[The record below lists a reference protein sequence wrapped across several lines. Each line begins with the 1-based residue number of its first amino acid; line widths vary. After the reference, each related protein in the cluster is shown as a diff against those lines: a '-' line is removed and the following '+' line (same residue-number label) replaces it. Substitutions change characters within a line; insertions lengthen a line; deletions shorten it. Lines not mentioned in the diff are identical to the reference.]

1 MTTSR
6 TARARATSSRSK
18 RTVDAR
24 RERLDQSTLYL
35 CTGIMDGGKKL
46 AGFLQAVLKNGV
58 DVVQLREKVAGVPEI
73 MEAGNLMA
81 RLCKQYNALFIVN
94 DRVDLAMALKA
105 DGVHLGQEDLP
116 PEIARKMLGKEL
128 LIGRSVHSSAE
139 LKRANQE
146 PVDYLGVG
154 PVHKTPTHPKRKPV
168 GMELVGEAS
177 ETSEHP
183 FFITGGMNP
192 KTIPEIAA
200 AGARRFVVVRALT
213 EAKDPAAAAKDL
225 MGAISVSVLTYAQ
238 VHTPLGPGWVAFSSK
253 GAARMA
259 AGISER
265 AFLEQCREAL
275 GYEPEPA
282 PLPKP
287 QAQALARGMARGDG
301 TGVDFSR
308 FDGFELEVLQA
319 VAEVRHGQ
327 TVTYADIAKKVK
339 NPKASRAVG
348 NIMANNPLPLLVP
361 CHRVLPSSGKI
372 GNYSMGGPEMKKK
385 LLENEGV
392 ELED

>member
-1 MTTSR
+1 
-6 TARARATSSRSK
+6 
-18 RTVDAR
+18 
-24 RERLDQSTLYL
+24 
-35 CTGIMDGGKKL
+35 MDGGKKL
-46 AGFLQAVLKNGV
+46 AVFLQAALKNGV

-73 MEAGNLMA
+73 MEAGNLMGK
-81 RLCKQYNALFIVN
+81 LCKQYNSLFIVN

-116 PEIARKMLGKEL
+116 PEIARRMLGKEL
-128 LIGRSVHSSAE
+128 LIGRSVHSSLE
-139 LKRANQE
+139 LKRANTE

-154 PVHKTPTHPKRKPV
+154 PVHKTPTHPHRQPV
-168 GMELVGEAS
+168 GMDLVKEAS
-177 ETSEHP
+177 EISEHP

-213 EAKDPAAAAKDL
+213 EADDT
-225 MGAISVSVLTYAQ
+225 MGATKALIDAISVSVLTYAQ

-265 AFLEQCREAL
+265 AFLEQCRTAL

-287 QAQALARGMARGDG
+287 LAQGLARGMARGDG
-301 TGVDFSR
+301 TGVDFTR
-308 FDGFELEVLQA
+308 FEGFELEVLQA
-319 VAEVRHGQ
+319 VATIPHGE
-327 TVTYADIAKKVK
+327 TRTYADVAKLVK
-339 NPKASRAVG
+339 NPKAARAVG
-348 NIMANNPLPLLVP
+348 NAMANNPLPLLVP
-361 CHRVLPSSGKI
+361 CHRILPSTGKI
-372 GNYSMGGPEMKKK
+372 GSYSMGGPEMKKK
-385 LLENEGV
+385 LLENEGI
-392 ELED
+392 EF